1 MKAHGNGT
9 PETCASNLLRIVRGE
24 VPYDRVRGRD
34 GTLVDQPNATE
45 EALADAEWVL
55 QTYEPRIDVESMEA
69 NPEALLSGDLA
80 MIANIA
86 RKEDE
91 ELWANSI
98 S

>member
-34 GTLVDQPNATE
+34 AALVGQPNATD
-45 EALADAEWVL
+45 EAVADAEWL
-55 QTYEPRIDVESMEA
+55 LETYEPRVNVESVEA
-69 NPEALLSGDLA
+69 IAEAALTGDFSTHV
-80 MIANIA
+80 NIA

-91 ELWANSI
+91 E
-98 S
+98 